1 MVLNDIEKL
10 LKKYTNGETTLDEE
24 QVLKTYFSSPT
35 VAPHLKMYTPMF
47 AYFLNNK
54 QEQFTKDVVLINKL
68 KFNYKWVA
76 IAAVTVF
83 MLGIYFKTPLVK
95 VYSTYVYGTYNE
107 PEKAF
112 KEVSNTLAMISNH
125 FNKGT
130 HAIGY
135 LDELE
140 KGTVTLGYLNEIEN
154 TTNIIFK
161 AN

>member
-10 LKKYTNGETTLDEE
+10 LEKYINGETTLDEE
-24 QVLKTYFSSPT
+24 QVLKTYFSTPN
-35 VAPHLKMYTPMF
+35 VAPHLTMYTPMF
-47 AYFLNNK
+47 TYFLNSK
-54 QEQFTKDVVLINKL
+54 QEQFSRNVFLKTKRH
-68 KFNYKWVA
+68 FNYKWVA

-83 MLGIYFKTPLVK
+83 MLGFYFKTPLVN
-95 VYSTYVYGTYNE
+95 VYNDYAYGTYNE

-135 LDELE
+135 LYEFE
-140 KGTVTLGYLNEIEN
+140 KGTVTLGYLNDIEN
-154 TTNIIFK
+154 TTSLIFK
-161 AN
+161 MN